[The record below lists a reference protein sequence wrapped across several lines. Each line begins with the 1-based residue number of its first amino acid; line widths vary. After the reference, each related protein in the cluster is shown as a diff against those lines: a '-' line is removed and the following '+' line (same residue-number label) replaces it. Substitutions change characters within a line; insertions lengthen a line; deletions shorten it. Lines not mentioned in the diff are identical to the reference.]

1 MAQFN
6 PQFEKI
12 GDILL
17 FEEVISQDQLN
28 SALDEQKT
36 SKNKIGHI
44 LIKNGAISVP
54 VESSLP
60 VVDTKYLFPPI
71 LSPSAFS

>member
-36 SKNKIGHI
+36 SKDKIGHI
-44 LIKNGAISVP
+44 LIKNGAMP
-54 VESSLP
+54 
-60 VVDTKYLFPPI
+60 K
-71 LSPSAFS
+71 